1 MPNQVK
7 IIADYREVS
16 SKLPEILENHGV
28 NVIRSQLK
36 TGDYIINEEI
46 IIERKARED
55 FILSIIQGR
64 LFSQCAKM
72 KKTDKH
78 IILLIE
84 GNPYHTKHDIDRQAI
99 KGALLSVSLC
109 WQIPI
114 VYSTD
119 VNDSAHMMIMAG
131 NQLLKESYPN
141 FQRARNSKN
150 FRKKAIYFLQGLP
163 TVGPVMAKV
172 LLEKFDTIEN
182 VILASEEELM
192 EIEGLGKKKA
202 KLIRE
207 FLKLAFT
214 TNKGR
219 NQKAFGW

>member
-1 MPNQVK
+1 MSNQIK
-7 IIADYREVS
+7 IIADYREIP
-16 SKLPEILENHGV
+16 SKLPEILKNHGA
-28 NVIRSQLK
+28 NVIRRQLK
-36 TGDYIINEEI
+36 TGDYIINEEV
-46 IIERKARED
+46 IIERKTRED
-55 FILSIIQGR
+55 FVLSIIQGR

-78 IILLIE
+78 IMLLIE

-114 VYSTD
+114 IYSTD
-119 VNDSAHMMIMAG
+119 VNDSAHTIIMTG

-141 FQRARNSKN
+141 FQRTRNSKN
-150 FRKKAIYFLQGLP
+150 LQKKAIYFLQGLP
-163 TVGPVMAKV
+163 TIGPVLAKA
-172 LLEKFDTIEN
+172 LLKKFDTIEN

-192 EIEGLGKKKA
+192 EIEGLGKKKV

-214 TNKGR
+214 TNKRR
-219 NQKAFGW
+219 NQKAFGR

>member
-1 MPNQVK
+1 MSNQIN
-7 IIADYREVS
+7 IIADFREVP
-16 SKLPEILENHGV
+16 SKLPEILEEHGA
-28 NVIRSQLK
+28 NVKRSQLK
-36 TGDYIINEEI
+36 TGDYIINNEI
-46 IIERKARED
+46 IIERKSRED

-84 GNPYHTKHDIDRQAI
+84 GNPYNTKHDIDRQAI
-99 KGALLSVSLC
+99 KGAILSVSLC

-114 VYSTD
+114 IYSTD
-119 VNDSAHMMIMAG
+119 VNDSAHTMIMAAR
-131 NQLLKESYPN
+131 QLLKENYSHFKSP
-141 FQRARNSKN
+141 RNSKN
-150 FRKKAIYFLQGLP
+150 FNKKAIYFLQGLP
-163 TVGPVMAKV
+163 AVGPVLAKA

-182 VILASEEELM
+182 VILADEEELL

-207 FLKLAFT
+207 FLKLAY
-214 TNKGR
+214 TNSDNKNR
-219 NQKAFGW
+219 KTN